1 MENRNFKDILFLPF
15 LNECYYNQSCLIPNY
30 LHLLCR
36 KVPMNKWICLDYI
49 PTTFKG
55 ICKNIC
61 KYFFSG
67 KSFPVIREAGDWSSA
82 LSNQPERNVKR
93 CILNLTDFNW
103 TETAKLIATVW
114 RCYLECF
121 VTSSCSENVV
131 CLDGVLTIQRHHLLC
146 NVALCILKTMLN
158 CFVSLFFLFTIF
170 FVPF

>member
-1 MENRNFKDILFLPF
+1 MENRDFKDLLFLPF

-30 LHLLCR
+30 LHLLCQ

-55 ICKNIC
+55 ICKNIG

-82 LSNQPERNVKR
+82 LSNQPERNMKR

-103 TETAKLIATVW
+103 KETAKLIATVW

-131 CLDGVLTIQRHHLLC
+131 CLDGVLTMYEDIIFYAMWLC
-146 NVALCILKTMLN
+146 V
-158 CFVSLFFLFTIF
+158 F
-170 FVPF
+170 